1 MGQLN
6 GRTALVTG
14 ANRGIGFAIAQA
26 YVREGARCIV
36 SGRNPA
42 AVRDAAARLAGDGE
56 VIALDL
62 DLERPASVAAAISAV
77 VALGRL
83 DILVANGALL
93 GARAPMLQY
102 PLDLWRQVFQANV
115 HANLQLIQGLDPL
128 LRASDAGRVI
138 FVISGAARRLR
149 PGGGSY
155 AATKGALEVL
165 AGIYAL
171 EVASTRIRVNLV
183 APQPTRTD
191 MRARVAPDED
201 PLTLK
206 TPQDIAP
213 LFVELAAPGCV
224 HHGERFDADEWLAML
239 PCQRRPG

>member
-1 MGQLN
+1 MGQLH

-14 ANRGIGFAIAQA
+14 ANRGIGFAIAEA
-26 YVREGARCIV
+26 YVREGARCIL

-42 AVRDAAARLAGDGE
+42 AVRDAAARLAGGE
-56 VIALDL
+56 VIPLDL
-62 DLERPASVAAAISAV
+62 DLERPASIAAAVDAV
-77 VALGRL
+77 AALGRL
-83 DILVANGALL
+83 DIFVANGALL

-102 PLDLWRQVFQANV
+102 PLDGWRQVFQANV

-138 FVISGAARRLR
+138 FVTSGAARRLR

-155 AATKGALEVL
+155 AVSKAALDAL
-165 AGIYAL
+165 AGIYAR
-171 EVASTRIRVNLV
+171 EVASTRIRVNSV
-183 APQPTRTD
+183 APEPTRTE

-213 LFVELAAPGCV
+213 LFVELALPDCA
-224 HHGERFDADEWLAML
+224 HHGERIDANEWLAK
-239 PCQRRPG
+239 RRGAAPAR

>member
-191 MRARVAPDED
+191 MRALVAPDED

-224 HHGERFDADEWLAML
+224 RHGERIDADEWLAKR

>member
-1 MGQLN
+1 
-6 GRTALVTG
+6 
-14 ANRGIGFAIAQA
+14 
-26 YVREGARCIV
+26 
-36 SGRNPA
+36 
-42 AVRDAAARLAGDGE
+42 
-56 VIALDL
+56 VIPLDL
-62 DLERPASVAAAISAV
+62 DLERPASIAAAVDAV
-77 VALGRL
+77 AALGRL
-83 DILVANGALL
+83 DIFVANGALL

-138 FVISGAARRLR
+138 FVTSGAARRLR

-155 AATKGALEVL
+155 AVSKAALDAL
-165 AGIYAL
+165 AGIYAR
-171 EVASTRIRVNLV
+171 EVASTRIRVNSV
-183 APQPTRTD
+183 APEPTRTE

-213 LFVELAAPGCV
+213 LFVELALPDCAR
-224 HHGERFDADEWLAML
+224 HGERIDANEWLAK
-239 PCQRRPG
+239 RRGAAPAR

>member
-1 MGQLN
+1 MGQLQ

-14 ANRGIGFAIAQA
+14 ATRGIGFAIAEA
-26 YVREGARCIV
+26 YAREGARCIL

-42 AVRDAAARLAGDGE
+42 AGRDAAARLDGGE
-56 VIALDL
+56 VIPLDL
-62 DLERPASVAAAISAV
+62 DLERPESIAAAIYAV
-77 VALGRL
+77 AALGRL
-83 DILVANGALL
+83 DIFVANGALL

-128 LRASDAGRVI
+128 MRASDAGRVI
-138 FVISGAARRLR
+138 FVTSGAARTLP

-155 AATKGALEVL
+155 AATKAALDAL

-171 EVASTRIRVNLV
+171 EVASTRIRVNSV
-183 APQPTRTD
+183 APGPTRTQ
-191 MRARVAPDED
+191 MRARVAPNED
-201 PLTLK
+201 PLSLK

-213 LFVELAAPGCV
+213 LFVELALSDCV
-224 HHGERFDADEWLAML
+224 RHGERIEANEWLAK
-239 PCQRRPG
+239 RRGAAPAH